1 MHLSQQLLRILVT
14 ACLLALAACNPTP
27 ELDNDILAQADILN
41 LLEPEPNVMSSG
53 QPTEEQF
60 QLLADAGVKHV
71 INLRT
76 PEEMEFDE
84 GALVRSLDM
93 EYHSIPVAVS
103 SGITR
108 ENAQALFDLLEDL
121 SGQPVVIHC
130 ASGQRVGALIALSA
144 QQNEGM
150 DADAAMEEGARW
162 GLSSPRIT
170 PVVRSLLSE
179 TL

>member
-1 MHLSQQLLRILVT
+1 MHAFKHLPTFIIT
-14 ACLLALAACNPTP
+14 TCLLVLAACNPPP
-27 ELDNDILAQADILN
+27 ELDSEVLAQADIMN
-41 LLEPEPNVMSSG
+41 LRAPEATIMSSG

-60 QLLADAGVKHV
+60 QILADSGIKHI

-76 PEEMEFDE
+76 PEEMDWDE

-108 ENAQALFDLLEDL
+108 ENAQALFDLLDGLAGE
-121 SGQPVVIHC
+121 PVIIHC

-144 QQNEGM
+144 QQNQGM
-150 DADAAMEEGARW
+150 DADAAMEEGRRW
-162 GLSSPRIT
+162 GLSSPRLT
-170 PVVRSLLSE
+170 PVVSSILAE